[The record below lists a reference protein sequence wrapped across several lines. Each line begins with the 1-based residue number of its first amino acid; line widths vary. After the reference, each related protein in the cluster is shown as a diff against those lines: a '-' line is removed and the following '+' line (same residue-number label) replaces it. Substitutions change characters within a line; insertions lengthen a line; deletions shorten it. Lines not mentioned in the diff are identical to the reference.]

1 MAFGEKMGVEAGPN
15 QVQKMKEAPFA
26 DVLTAQSK
34 ALMALNEGV
43 YPNLVYID
51 GKVSKLTN
59 KIKVTNHT
67 YTHYPTL
74 TH

>member
-1 MAFGEKMGVEAGPN
+1 MGAEAGPN
-15 QVQKMKEAPFA
+15 QLQKMKEAPFA
-26 DVLTAQSK
+26 DVVTAQFE
-34 ALMALNEGV
+34 AMNEGV
-43 YPNLVYID
+43 YTSLVYVD